1 MSNSIYKIN
10 WKISK
15 KQDEQK
21 FSDFFAE
28 RFNKTYNLNYRIVP
42 NNEEA
47 DDVDIKA
54 ISKEGET
61 LNLQLKTGEPDL
73 ERFWGRRK
81 KLGSG
86 WGIIDGNIEKLLN
99 QIIKD
104 AENHYA
110 NKEKLILLITEKHE
124 PIFDKNYALRISN
137 IFKSSSFKGIYIV
150 NLPSFEGDYS
160 SDGQVVA
167 IKDMFGN
174 HGKIF

>member
-1 MSNSIYKIN
+1 MSNNSN
-10 WKISK
+10 K
-15 KQDEQK
+15 KDEEIEFAK
-21 FSDFFAE
+21 FFVE
-28 RFNKTYNLNYRIVP
+28 RFNKKHNSNYKAIP
-42 NNEEA
+42 NNK
-47 DDVDIKA
+47 DSSDIDIYA
-54 ISKEGET
+54 TSENLET
-61 LNLQLKTGEPDL
+61 INFQLKTGEPDL

-86 WGIIDGNIEKLLN
+86 RGIIDGNIEKLLN

-137 IFKSSSFKGIYIV
+137 IFKNSSFKGIYIA
-150 NLPSFEGDYS
+150 NSPSFEGDYS

-167 IKDMFGN
+167 IKDMFGKN
-174 HGKIF
+174 GKIF

>member
-1 MSNSIYKIN
+1 MSNNSN
-10 WKISK
+10 K
-15 KQDEQK
+15 KDEEIEFAK
-21 FSDFFAE
+21 FFVE
-28 RFNKTYNLNYRIVP
+28 RFNKKHNSNYKVIP
-42 NNEEA
+42 NNK
-47 DDVDIKA
+47 DSSDIDIYA
-54 ISKEGET
+54 TSENLET
-61 LNLQLKTGEPDL
+61 INFQLKTGEPDL

-86 WGIIDGNIEKLLN
+86 RGIIDGNIEKLLN

-137 IFKSSSFKGIYIV
+137 IFKNSSLKGIYIA
-150 NLPSFEGDYS
+150 NSPSFEGDYS

-167 IKDMFGN
+167 IKDMFGKN
-174 HGKIF
+174 GKIF